1 MAERRGCGID
11 KGPAGHLPGRYLAA
25 GRWSPPGRYP
35 RQGGVPSSSSSLAAP
50 TMTPAR
56 AALRLLP
63 TFQKFLPRAP
73 NGPRYAR
80 ALLIW
85 SRLFRGR
92 IFLHFGSSPYRHHG
106 LTDPPTTRKEHHS
119 PPLARYRIISTRS
132 ARQISQQIFALRAGP
147 RLRKVVIVIPTCGN
161 RYISRPNVEKSRQE
175 RFAKTLNMSHRSI
188 RIESVEQ
195 TISPMV
201 YNPSQE
207 QRKLKCPFRTT

>member
-92 IFLHFGSSPYRHHG
+92 NFLHFGSSPYRHHG

-119 PPLARYRIISTRS
+119 PSLARYRNNID
-132 ARQISQQIFALRAGP
+132 ALRAANKLTDLCPPGGASTSEGSFCDSDLREWGYFQAEYLEIYP
-147 RLRKVVIVIPTCGN
+147 RNICRNLEYV
-161 RYISRPNVEKSRQE
+161 
-175 RFAKTLNMSHRSI
+175 A
-188 RIESVEQ
+188 SVD
-195 TISPMV
+195 
-201 YNPSQE
+201 
-207 QRKLKCPFRTT
+207 